1 MECMLLCVFEGY
13 RVDPR
18 KFSKNLVLF
27 LFYNGEPH
35 IYRVG
40 GREGK
45 LNAIIIFYVYRNN
58 GIVLLCLELF
68 QGRQGYFSNLTR
80 YLNLKD

>member
-1 MECMLLCVFEGY
+1 MFI
-13 RVDPR
+13 
-18 KFSKNLVLF
+18 
-27 LFYNGEPH
+27 FYNGEPH

-58 GIVLLCLELF
+58 GILSIMSRTLS
-68 QGRQGYFSNLTR
+68 RQGNFSNLTR
-80 YLNLKD
+80 YLNLID